1 MVCIISSS
9 STLSCHY
16 PELRNKLN
24 ISFSVNGENFDDVT
38 VPTRQHLADYLRSQ
52 GLTGTHLGGEQGA
65 CGACTI
71 EMDGKAVRSCLVL
84 ASQANGSSITTVEG
98 FDDEVMQ
105 KVKNNFLKHN
115 AFQCG
120 FCSPGMLMTTKEIIS
135 SKKKLSR
142 DEIRSEISG
151 NYCRCTGYQ
160 SIVDA
165 IEESINEIN

>member
-1 MVCIISSS
+1 MSPKNSV
-9 STLSCHY
+9 
-16 PELRNKLN
+16 N

-52 GLTGTHLGGEQGA
+52 GLTGTHLGCEQGA

-71 EMDGKAVRSCLVL
+71 EMNGKAVRSCLIL

-98 FDDEVMQ
+98 FDDEIME

>member
-1 MVCIISSS
+1 MSAKNSV
-9 STLSCHY
+9 
-16 PELRNKLN
+16 N

-52 GLTGTHLGGEQGA
+52 GLTGTHLGCEQGA

-71 EMDGKAVRSCLVL
+71 EINGVAVRSCLVL

-120 FCSPGMLMTTKEIIS
+120 FCSPGLLMTTKEIIS

>member
-1 MVCIISSS
+1 MSAKNSV
-9 STLSCHY
+9 
-16 PELRNKLN
+16 N

-52 GLTGTHLGGEQGA
+52 GLTGTHLGCEQGA

-71 EMDGKAVRSCLVL
+71 EMDGVAVRSCLVL

-98 FDDEVMQ
+98 FDDEIMD

-135 SKKKLSR
+135 SKKKLTR

>member
-1 MVCIISSS
+1 M
-9 STLSCHY
+9 STKNSV
-16 PELRNKLN
+16 N
-24 ISFSVNGENFDDVT
+24 ISFSVNGENFDDVI

-52 GLTGTHLGGEQGA
+52 GFTGTHLGCEQGA

-98 FDDEVMQ
+98 FDDEVME

-135 SKKKLSR
+135 SKKKLTR

>member
-1 MVCIISSS
+1 MSAKNSV
-9 STLSCHY
+9 
-16 PELRNKLN
+16 N

-52 GLTGTHLGGEQGA
+52 GLTGTHLGCEQGA

-71 EMDGKAVRSCLVL
+71 EMDGVAVRSCLVL

-98 FDDEVMQ
+98 FDDEIMQ

-135 SKKKLSR
+135 SKKKLTR

>member
-1 MVCIISSS
+1 MSAKNSV
-9 STLSCHY
+9 
-16 PELRNKLN
+16 N
-24 ISFSVNGENFDDVT
+24 ITFSVNGENFDDVT

-52 GLTGTHLGGEQGA
+52 GLTGTHLGCEQGA

-71 EMDGKAVRSCLVL
+71 EMDGVAVRSCLIL

-135 SKKKLSR
+135 SKKKLTR

>member
-1 MVCIISSS
+1 MSIKNSV
-9 STLSCHY
+9 
-16 PELRNKLN
+16 N
-24 ISFSVNGENFDDVT
+24 ISLSVNGESFDNVT
-38 VPTRQHLADYLRSQ
+38 VPARQHLADFLRSQ
-52 GLTGTHLGGEQGA
+52 GLTGTHLGCEQGA

-98 FDDEVMQ
+98 FDDDVME

-142 DEIRSEISG
+142 EEIRSEISG

>member
-1 MVCIISSS
+1 MSFKNSV
-9 STLSCHY
+9 
-16 PELRNKLN
+16 N
-24 ISFSVNGENFDDVT
+24 ISLSVNGESFDNVT
-38 VPTRQHLADYLRSQ
+38 VPTRQHLADFLRSQ
-52 GLTGTHLGGEQGA
+52 GLTGTHLGCEQGA

-71 EMDGKAVRSCLVL
+71 EMDGKAVRSCLIL

-98 FDDEVMQ
+98 FDDEVME

>member
-1 MVCIISSS
+1 MSIKNSV
-9 STLSCHY
+9 
-16 PELRNKLN
+16 N
-24 ISFSVNGENFDDVT
+24 ISLSVNGESFDNIT
-38 VPTRQHLADYLRSQ
+38 VPTRQHLADFLRSQ
-52 GLTGTHLGGEQGA
+52 GLTGTHLGCEQGA

-71 EMDGKAVRSCLVL
+71 EMDGKAVRSCLIL

-98 FDDEVMQ
+98 FDDEVME

-165 IEESINEIN
+165 IQESINEIN

>member
-1 MVCIISSS
+1 MSAKNSV
-9 STLSCHY
+9 
-16 PELRNKLN
+16 N
-24 ISFSVNGENFDDVT
+24 ISFSVNGESFDDVT

-52 GLTGTHLGGEQGA
+52 GLTGTHLGCEQGA

-71 EMDGKAVRSCLVL
+71 EMDGVAVRSCLIL

-135 SKKKLSR
+135 SKKKLTR

>member
-1 MVCIISSS
+1 MSAKNSV
-9 STLSCHY
+9 
-16 PELRNKLN
+16 N

-38 VPTRQHLADYLRSQ
+38 VLTRQHLADYLRSQ
-52 GLTGTHLGGEQGA
+52 GLTGTHLGCEQGA

-71 EMDGKAVRSCLVL
+71 EMDGKAVRSCLIL

-98 FDDEVMQ
+98 FDDEVME

-135 SKKKLSR
+135 SKKKLTR

>member
-1 MVCIISSS
+1 MSIKNSV
-9 STLSCHY
+9 
-16 PELRNKLN
+16 N
-24 ISFSVNGENFDDVT
+24 ISLSVNGESFDNVT
-38 VPTRQHLADYLRSQ
+38 VPTRQHLADFLRSQ
-52 GLTGTHLGGEQGA
+52 GLTGTHLGCEQGA

-71 EMDGKAVRSCLVL
+71 EMDGNAVRSCLVL

-98 FDDEVMQ
+98 FDDEVME

>member
-1 MVCIISSS
+1 MSAKNSV
-9 STLSCHY
+9 
-16 PELRNKLN
+16 N

-38 VPTRQHLADYLRSQ
+38 VLTRQHLADYLRSQ
-52 GLTGTHLGGEQGA
+52 GLTGTHLGCEQGA

-71 EMDGKAVRSCLVL
+71 EMDGKAVRSCLIL

-98 FDDEVMQ
+98 FDDEVME

>member
-1 MVCIISSS
+1 MSAKNSV
-9 STLSCHY
+9 
-16 PELRNKLN
+16 N
-24 ISFSVNGENFDDVT
+24 ISFSVNGENFEDVT

-52 GLTGTHLGGEQGA
+52 GLTGTHLGCEQGA

-71 EMDGKAVRSCLVL
+71 EMDGVAVRSCLIL

>member
-1 MVCIISSS
+1 MSAKNSV
-9 STLSCHY
+9 
-16 PELRNKLN
+16 N

-52 GLTGTHLGGEQGA
+52 GLTGTHLGCEQGA

-71 EMDGKAVRSCLVL
+71 EMDGKAVRSCLIL
-84 ASQANGSSITTVEG
+84 GSQANGSSITTVEG
-98 FDDEVMQ
+98 FDDEVME

-142 DEIRSEISG
+142 DEIRAEISG

>member
-1 MVCIISSS
+1 MSAKNSV
-9 STLSCHY
+9 
-16 PELRNKLN
+16 N

-52 GLTGTHLGGEQGA
+52 GLTGTHLGCEQGA

-84 ASQANGSSITTVEG
+84 ASQANGSSISTVEG
-98 FDDEVMQ
+98 FDDEIME

-120 FCSPGMLMTTKEIIS
+120 FCSPGMLMTTKEIMS

-142 DEIRSEISG
+142 DEIRAEISG

>member
-1 MVCIISSS
+1 MSAKNSV
-9 STLSCHY
+9 
-16 PELRNKLN
+16 N

-52 GLTGTHLGGEQGA
+52 GLTGTHLGCEQGA

-71 EMDGKAVRSCLVL
+71 EMDGVAVRSCLVL

-165 IEESINEIN
+165 IEETINEMN

>member
-1 MVCIISSS
+1 MSAKNSV
-9 STLSCHY
+9 
-16 PELRNKLN
+16 N
-24 ISFSVNGENFDDVT
+24 ISFSVNGENFDDVI

-52 GLTGTHLGGEQGA
+52 GLTGTHLGCEQGA

-71 EMDGKAVRSCLVL
+71 EMDGKAVRSCLIL
-84 ASQANGSSITTVEG
+84 ASQANGTSITTVEG
-98 FDDEVMQ
+98 FDDEIME

-142 DEIRSEISG
+142 DEIRAEISG

>member
-1 MVCIISSS
+1 MSAKNSV
-9 STLSCHY
+9 
-16 PELRNKLN
+16 N
-24 ISFSVNGENFDDVT
+24 ISFSVNGENFDNVT

-52 GLTGTHLGGEQGA
+52 GLTGTHLGCEQGA

-71 EMDGKAVRSCLVL
+71 EMDGVAVRSCLVL

-98 FDDEVMQ
+98 FDDEVMR
-105 KVKNNFLKHN
+105 KVKHNFLKHN

>member
-1 MVCIISSS
+1 MSAKNSV
-9 STLSCHY
+9 
-16 PELRNKLN
+16 N

-52 GLTGTHLGGEQGA
+52 GLTGTHLGCEQGA

-71 EMDGKAVRSCLVL
+71 EMDGVAVRSCLIL

-135 SKKKLSR
+135 SKKKLFLRRYYFFSR
-142 DEIRSEISG
+142 HKHSWR
-151 NYCRCTGYQ
+151 TKTTLK
-160 SIVDA
+160 SIVF
-165 IEESINEIN
+165 

>member
-1 MVCIISSS
+1 MSAKNSV
-9 STLSCHY
+9 
-16 PELRNKLN
+16 N
-24 ISFSVNGENFDDVT
+24 ISFSLNGENFDDVT

-52 GLTGTHLGGEQGA
+52 GLTGTHLGCEQGA

-71 EMDGKAVRSCLVL
+71 EMDGKAVRSCLIL

-98 FDDEVMQ
+98 FDDEIME

-142 DEIRSEISG
+142 DEIRAEISG

>member
-1 MVCIISSS
+1 MSAKNSV
-9 STLSCHY
+9 
-16 PELRNKLN
+16 N

-52 GLTGTHLGGEQGA
+52 GLTGTHLGCEQGA

-71 EMDGKAVRSCLVL
+71 EMDGVAVRSCLIL
-84 ASQANGSSITTVEG
+84 ASQANGSSMTTVEG

-135 SKKKLSR
+135 SKKKLTR

>member
-1 MVCIISSS
+1 MSAKNSV
-9 STLSCHY
+9 
-16 PELRNKLN
+16 N
-24 ISFSVNGENFDDVT
+24 ISFSVNGETFDDVT

-52 GLTGTHLGGEQGA
+52 GLTGTHLGCEQGA

-71 EMDGKAVRSCLVL
+71 EMDGKAVRSCLIL

-98 FDDEVMQ
+98 FDDEVME

-142 DEIRSEISG
+142 DEIRAEISG

>member
-1 MVCIISSS
+1 MSAKNSV
-9 STLSCHY
+9 
-16 PELRNKLN
+16 N

-52 GLTGTHLGGEQGA
+52 GLTGTHLGCEQGA

-71 EMDGKAVRSCLVL
+71 EMDGKAVRSCLIL

-98 FDDEVMQ
+98 FDDEVME

-135 SKKKLSR
+135 SKKKLTR
-142 DEIRSEISG
+142 DEIRAEISG

>member
-1 MVCIISSS
+1 MSAKNSV
-9 STLSCHY
+9 
-16 PELRNKLN
+16 N

-52 GLTGTHLGGEQGA
+52 GLTGTHLGCEQGA

-98 FDDEVMQ
+98 FNDEVME

-120 FCSPGMLMTTKEIIS
+120 FCSPGMLMTTKEIIT
-135 SKKKLSR
+135 SKKKLTR

>member
-1 MVCIISSS
+1 MSIKNSV
-9 STLSCHY
+9 
-16 PELRNKLN
+16 N
-24 ISFSVNGENFDDVT
+24 ISLSVNGESFDNVT
-38 VPTRQHLADYLRSQ
+38 VPTRQHLADFLRSQ
-52 GLTGTHLGGEQGA
+52 GLTGTHLGCEQGA

-71 EMDGKAVRSCLVL
+71 EMDGKAVRSCLIL

-98 FDDEVMQ
+98 FDDEVME
-105 KVKNNFLKHN
+105 KVKSNFLKHN

>member
-1 MVCIISSS
+1 MSAKNSV
-9 STLSCHY
+9 
-16 PELRNKLN
+16 N

-52 GLTGTHLGGEQGA
+52 GLTGTHLGCEQGA

-71 EMDGKAVRSCLVL
+71 EMDGVAVRSCLVL

-98 FDDEVMQ
+98 FNDEVMQ

>member
-1 MVCIISSS
+1 MSAKNSV
-9 STLSCHY
+9 
-16 PELRNKLN
+16 N
-24 ISFSVNGENFDDVT
+24 ISFSVNVENFDDVT

-52 GLTGTHLGGEQGA
+52 GLTGTHLGCEQGA

-71 EMDGKAVRSCLVL
+71 EFDGVAVRSCLIL

>member
-1 MVCIISSS
+1 MSAKNSV
-9 STLSCHY
+9 
-16 PELRNKLN
+16 N
-24 ISFSVNGENFDDVT
+24 ISFSVNEENFDNVT

-52 GLTGTHLGGEQGA
+52 GLTGTHLGCEQGA

-71 EMDGKAVRSCLVL
+71 EMDGVAVRSCLIL
-84 ASQANGSSITTVEG
+84 ASQANGSSIITVEG

>member
-1 MVCIISSS
+1 MSAKNS
-9 STLSCHY
+9 
-16 PELRNKLN
+16 LN

-52 GLTGTHLGGEQGA
+52 GLTGTHLGCEQGA

-71 EMDGKAVRSCLVL
+71 EMDGVAVRSCLIL

-135 SKKKLSR
+135 SKKKLTR

>member
-1 MVCIISSS
+1 MSAKNS
-9 STLSCHY
+9 
-16 PELRNKLN
+16 LN

-52 GLTGTHLGGEQGA
+52 GLTGTHLGCEQGA

-71 EMDGKAVRSCLVL
+71 EMDGVAVRSCLVL

-135 SKKKLSR
+135 SKKKLTR

-165 IEESINEIN
+165 IEECINEIN

>member
-1 MVCIISSS
+1 M
-9 STLSCHY
+9 STKNSV
-16 PELRNKLN
+16 N
-24 ISFSVNGENFDDVT
+24 ISFSVNGENFDDVI

-52 GLTGTHLGGEQGA
+52 GFTGTHLGCEQGA

-98 FDDEVMQ
+98 FNDEVME

-135 SKKKLSR
+135 SKKKLTR

-165 IEESINEIN
+165 IEESINEMN

>member
-1 MVCIISSS
+1 MSIKNSVNMS
-9 STLSCHY
+9 L
-16 PELRNKLN
+16 
-24 ISFSVNGENFDDVT
+24 SVNGENFDDVI

-52 GLTGTHLGGEQGA
+52 GFTGTHLGCEQGA

-98 FDDEVMQ
+98 FDDEIME

-142 DEIRSEISG
+142 DEIRAEISG

>member
-1 MVCIISSS
+1 MSAKNSV
-9 STLSCHY
+9 
-16 PELRNKLN
+16 N

-52 GLTGTHLGGEQGA
+52 GLTGTHLGCEQGA

-71 EMDGKAVRSCLVL
+71 EMDGVAVRSCLIL

-98 FDDEVMQ
+98 LDDEVMQ

-165 IEESINEIN
+165 IEEAINEIN